1 MAKRTGPTNPNLKR
15 LIRALRTASNKQDV
29 AIWDKVATELERQ
42 TRSRREVDVNRLS
55 RVTKAKET
63 VVVPGKV
70 LATGDINHDVTVAA
84 WRFSEAAKK
93 KVKAISIEELLKQ
106 NPKGKDG
113 KIVA

>member
-15 LIRALRTASNKQDV
+15 LIRALRTASNKQGV

-42 TRSRREVDVNRLS
+42 TRKRREVDINKLN

-70 LATGDINHDVTVAA
+70 LATGEIAHDITVAA
-84 WRFSEAAKK
+84 WRFSEAAKN
-93 KVKAISIEELLKQ
+93 KVKTLTIEELLKQ
-106 NPKGKDG
+106 NPKGKNVRIIG
-113 KIVA
+113 

>member
-15 LIRALRTASNKQDV
+15 LIRALRTASNKEDV

-42 TRSRREVDVNRLS
+42 TRSRREVDVARLS
-55 RVTKAKET
+55 RVTSAKEV

-70 LATGDINHDVTVAA
+70 FATGDIDHEVRVAA

-93 KVKAISIEELLKQ
+93 KVKAITIEDLIKQ
-106 NPKGKDG
+106 NPKGKNV
-113 KIVA
+113 KVIC